1 MPNIGVPEILMLL
14 TIVGI
19 IAAIIAAIA
28 ISAGKAARGR
38 TPHPMITPTTP
49 AELEHQLRALVNEGK
64 TILAIKILRQ
74 HTGLSLQDAKTA
86 VDGMRAGRRLIDHPA
101 MTRLPQPPP
110 RLHQADL
117 ATRVRELKA
126 AGREQQAVHLVIGET
141 GMTQGEAQTFVQAL

>member
-1 MPNIGVPEILMLL
+1 
-14 TIVGI
+14 
-19 IAAIIAAIA
+19 
-28 ISAGKAARGR
+28 
-38 TPHPMITPTTP
+38 
-49 AELEHQLRALVNEGK
+49 
-64 TILAIKILRQ
+64 
-74 HTGLSLQDAKTA
+74 
-86 VDGMRAGRRLIDHPA
+86 MRAGRRLIDHPA